1 MQAQADQDLNDLFR
15 KEKIHH
21 FSVNIEVEFKNKLK
35 SNLPN
40 DNLTVQI

>member
-1 MQAQADQDLNDLFR
+1 MQAQTDQNLNDLFR
-15 KEKIHH
+15 KEKNHN
-21 FSVNIEVEFKNKLK
+21 FSVNIVVEF

>member
-15 KEKIHH
+15 KEKIRH
-21 FSVNIEVEFKNKLK
+21 FSVNIVVEL